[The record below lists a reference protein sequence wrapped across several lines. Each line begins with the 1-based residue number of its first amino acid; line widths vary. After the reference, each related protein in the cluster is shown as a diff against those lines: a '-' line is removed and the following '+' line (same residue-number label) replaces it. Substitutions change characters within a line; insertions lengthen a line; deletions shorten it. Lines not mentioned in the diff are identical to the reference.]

1 MIGIGRPLLT
11 LAFTVRTLLVT
22 LLLLAPLAGVRA
34 EPSDGTAARW
44 QRAVGLL
51 QYLSSDY
58 PAAVTSGNATELAE
72 QRGLVKDAERT
83 LDELGPAGAPF
94 RPRLQAV
101 AARIAQGT
109 DAEGVARDCR
119 ALVDALARAGGL
131 RRSPPTAPDL
141 EHGARLYQEDCS
153 VCHGRDGSGATAATL
168 GLEPRPADLRS
179 AARMDAYTPYRA
191 FNVLALGVEG
201 TAMPAYPTLSEEE
214 RWALSFYLLTLRQ
227 PPCTHRPE
235 RVSLDVLA
243 NATDAELA
251 AQYGAAEVPCLR
263 RVLPTADE
271 DQALTATLAGVD
283 RARRLGASGDFAGAR
298 QELLD
303 TYLQAFE
310 PVEPALRARHP
321 ALVQRFEEGMLRARV
336 LAEQRDV
343 RLLGELRSLRSLLE
357 DAARSRHSA
366 PQTATIFWLALLV
379 VVREGF
385 EVVIVIAA
393 LLAVLKKVGQLDKAR
408 LVHAGWASALVAGA
422 LCFLFGRQA
431 LAGLNREVMEGVAGL
446 LASAMLVYA
455 ALWLNAKS
463 NLRRYMGELRGR
475 MQGAL
480 GRSSGFGLFAISF
493 TALFRESFET
503 AIFLEGLSIDSAQG
517 VLLGAGAGLLLMAAL
532 VLLIRRVGYVLPMKP
547 LFTFSTW
554 VLYGTAVVLLGQG
567 LHAFQETGF
576 LPLVPVR
583 GPRLDVLGLF
593 PDALTLVPQLAM
605 SVAPLLLWWWRRKG
619 DSTGAA
625 ALNSGPRQA

>member
-1 MIGIGRPLLT
+1 MRT
-11 LAFTVRTLLVT
+11 LAVT
-22 LLLLAPLAGVRA
+22 LLLLSPALGGARA
-34 EPSDGTAARW
+34 EPSDAGAATW

-58 PAAVTSGNATELAE
+58 PAAVASGNASELAE
-72 QRGLVKDAERT
+72 QRGLVEEAERT
-83 LDELGPAGAPF
+83 LGELGPAGAPF
-94 RPRLQAV
+94 RERLRAV
-101 AARIAQGT
+101 AARVAQGT

-119 ALVDALARAGGL
+119 TLVDALARAGGL
-131 RRSPPTAPDL
+131 RRSPRIAPDL
-141 EHGARLYQEDCS
+141 VQGAHLYQQGCA
-153 VCHGRDGSGATAATL
+153 VCHGKDGSGQTPTAM

-179 AARMDAYTPYRA
+179 AERMDPYTPYRA

-201 TAMPAYPTLSEEE
+201 TAMPAYPTLSEDE
-214 RWALSFYLLTLRQ
+214 RWALSFYLMTLRQ
-227 PPCTHRPE
+227 PACTHQPPRAE
-235 RVSLDVLA
+235 LQLLA

-251 AQYGAAEVPCLR
+251 RQFGPTEVPCLR
-263 RVLPTADE
+263 RVLSAADE
-271 DQALTATLAGVD
+271 DQALAATLAGIN
-283 RARRLGASGDFAGAR
+283 RASRLGAASDFPGAR
-298 QELLD
+298 QALLD
-303 TYLQAFE
+303 TYLMAFE

-321 ALVQRFEEGMLRARV
+321 ALVQRFEDGMLRARV
-336 LAEQRDV
+336 YAERRDP
-343 RLLGELRSLRSLLE
+343 RLKSELRSLGSLLE
-357 DAARSRHSA
+357 DAARSRHGA
-366 PQTATIFWLALLV
+366 PQTATVFWLALLV

-393 LLAVLKKVGQLDKAR
+393 LLAVLQKAR

-422 LCFLFGRQA
+422 LCFLFGRQL
-431 LAGLNREVMEGVAGL
+431 LAGVNREVMEGVAGL

-503 AIFLEGLSIDSAQG
+503 AVFLEGLSIDSPRGA
-517 VLLGAGAGLLLMAAL
+517 LLGAGAGLLVMAAL

-547 LFTFSTW
+547 LFTLSTW

-567 LHAFQETGF
+567 LHAFQETGY
-576 LPLVPVR
+576 LPLLPVR
-583 GPRLDVLGLF
+583 GPRLDLLGLF
-593 PDALTLVPQLAM
+593 PDALTLAPQLAM
-605 SVAPLLLWWWRRKG
+605 LLVPLALWWWRRRG
-619 DSTGAA
+619 DNTGAA
-625 ALNSGPRQA
+625 ELNPSGRHQA

>member
-1 MIGIGRPLLT
+1 MLRT
-11 LAFTVRTLLVT
+11 LALSLLLVP
-22 LLLLAPLAGVRA
+22 AWGGARA
-34 EPSDGTAARW
+34 EPPEGEAAAW

-58 PAAVTSGNATELAE
+58 PAAVASGNATELAE
-72 QRGLVKDAERT
+72 QRGLVEDAERT
-83 LDELGPAGAPF
+83 LDALPAAAAF
-94 RPRLQAV
+94 RPRLHAV
-101 AARIAQGT
+101 AARVAEGSDAQ
-109 DAEGVARDCR
+109 GVARDCR
-119 ALVDALARAGGL
+119 ALVDELARAGGL
-131 RRSPPTAPDL
+131 RRTPRAPPDL
-141 EHGARLYQEDCS
+141 LQGARLYQEGCA
-153 VCHGRDGSGATAATL
+153 VCHGRDGGGQTPAAL
-168 GLEPRPADLRS
+168 GLEPRPADFRS
-179 AARMDAYTPYRA
+179 AERMEPYTPYRA

-214 RWALSFYLLTLRQ
+214 RWALSFYLLTLPQ
-227 PPCTHRPE
+227 PACTHRPQ
-235 RVSLDVLA
+235 RVPLEVLA

-251 AQYGAAEVPCLR
+251 QKYGAAELPCLR
-263 RVLPTADE
+263 RVLPGADE
-271 DQALTATLAGVD
+271 EQALSATLSGVD
-283 RARRLGASGDFAGAR
+283 RARRLGASGDYPGAR
-298 QELLD
+298 RELLD

-310 PVEPALRARHP
+310 PVEPTLRARHP
-321 ALVQRFEEGMLRARV
+321 ALVQRFEESLLRAR
-336 LAEQRDV
+336 LYAEQRDP
-343 RLLGELRSLRSLLE
+343 RLQDELQSLRTLLE
-357 DAARSRHSA
+357 DAAHSRHSA
-366 PQTATIFWLALLV
+366 PQTATVFWLALMV

-393 LLAVLKKVGQLDKAR
+393 LLAVLKKVGQLQKAR

-422 LCFLFGRQA
+422 LCFLFGRQL

-446 LASAMLVYA
+446 LASGMLVYA

-503 AIFLEGLSIDSAQG
+503 AIFLEGLSIDSARG
-517 VLLGAGAGLLLMAAL
+517 VLLGAGAGLVLMAAL

-547 LFTFSTW
+547 LFTISTW

-576 LPLVPVR
+576 LPLVPVH

-593 PDALTLVPQLAM
+593 PDALTLLPQLLM
-605 SVAPLLLWWWRRKG
+605 LLVPLALWWWRRRG

-625 ALNSGPRQA
+625 ALNTSGPHQA

>member
-1 MIGIGRPLLT
+1 MRT
-11 LAFTVRTLLVT
+11 LAVT
-22 LLLLAPLAGVRA
+22 LLLLATLVQA
-34 EPSDGTAARW
+34 EPTDGGATTW

-58 PAAVTSGNATELAE
+58 PAAVASGNASELAE
-72 QRGLVKDAERT
+72 QRALVADAERT
-83 LDELGPAGAPF
+83 LLELGEAGAPF
-94 RPRLQAV
+94 RARLQAV
-101 AARIAQGT
+101 AARVGQGT

-119 ALVDALARAGGL
+119 TLVDELAKAGGL
-131 RRSPPTAPDL
+131 RRSPRIAPDL
-141 EHGARLYQEDCS
+141 AVGARLYQQGCS
-153 VCHGRDGSGATAATL
+153 VCHAVDGSGQTPTAAQ
-168 GLEPRPADLRS
+168 LEPQPADLRS
-179 AARMDAYTPYRA
+179 PARMDAYTPYRA

-201 TAMPAYPTLSEEE
+201 TAMPSFPTFSEDE

-227 PPCTHRPE
+227 PACTHQPPRA
-235 RVSLDVLA
+235 SLEFLA

-251 AQYGAAEVPCLR
+251 QAYGPAEVPCLR
-263 RVLPTADE
+263 RVPPHADE
-271 DQALTATLAGVD
+271 DQALAATLGGIN
-283 RARRLGASGDFAGAR
+283 RARRLGASGDFPGAR

-310 PVEPALRARHP
+310 PVEPVLRARHP
-321 ALVQRFEEGMLRARV
+321 ALVQRFEDGMVRARV
-336 LAEQRDV
+336 YAEQRDV
-343 RLLGELRSLRSLLE
+343 RFQSELQSLRSLLE
-357 DAARSRHSA
+357 DAAQSRRSI
-366 PQTATIFWLALLV
+366 PETATIFWLALLV

-393 LLAVLKKVGQLDKAR
+393 LLAVLKKMGQLEKAR
-408 LVHAGWASALVAGA
+408 LVHAGWASALLAGA
-422 LCFLFGRQA
+422 LCFVFGRQL
-431 LAGLNREVMEGVAGL
+431 LAGVNREVMEGVAGL
-446 LASAMLVYA
+446 LASAMLAYA

-480 GRSSGFGLFAISF
+480 GKSSGFGLFAISF

-503 AIFLEGLSIDSAQG
+503 AVFLEGLSIDSPRG
-517 VLLGAGAGLLLMAAL
+517 VLFGAGAGLLVMAAL
-532 VLLIRRVGYVLPMKP
+532 VLLIRRVGYFLPMKP
-547 LFTFSTW
+547 LFTVSTW
-554 VLYGTAVVLLGQG
+554 VLYGTAVVLFGQG

-605 SVAPLLLWWWRRKG
+605 LLAPLALWWWRRR
-619 DSTGAA
+619 SNLAAAA
-625 ALNSGPRQA
+625 ALDSSGPRRA